1 MMDIIG
7 GAGTAAPA
15 GDLIKDVGEATFMQ
29 DVVEAS
35 MQAPVIVDFWAP
47 WCGPC
52 KTLGPALETVVTK
65 AKGAV
70 TMAKV
75 NVDENQ
81 RLVQALSQQGLP
93 LQSIPTVVAFVEGRP
108 IDMFQGNVP
117 PSEIEAFVN
126 KAIEAAGG
134 SADGGLA
141 EALDV
146 AEQMLADGEAAD
158 AAETFAA
165 ILGEDDKSAAA
176 YSGLARAHIA
186 LEDLDQAEAVL
197 NGVPAEISE
206 AAEIEAARAQIELA
220 RQAESAG
227 PVAEL
232 AAQVAA
238 NPEDLGARFELAQA
252 LHAAGDAE
260 AAVAEL
266 LELFRRDREWNEG
279 AAKTQLFTIFD
290 ALQPNDPVVLN
301 GRRKLSSLIFA

>member
-1 MMDIIG
+1 MDIIG

-15 GDLIKDVGEATFMQ
+15 GDVIKDVGEATFMQ
-29 DVVEAS
+29 DVIEAS

-52 KTLGPALETVVTK
+52 KTLGPALEDVVTK

-81 RLVQALSQQGLP
+81 RLAQALSQQGLP

-108 IDMFQGNVP
+108 IDMFQGNIP

-126 KAIEAAGG
+126 KAIEAGGG
-134 SADGGLA
+134 SADGGLG
-141 EALDV
+141 EALEV
-146 AEQMLADGEAAD
+146 AEQMLADGDVAD
-158 AAETFAA
+158 AAQTFAA
-165 ILGEDDKSAAA
+165 IIGEDDKSAAA
-176 YSGLARAHIA
+176 YGGLARAHIA

-197 NGVPAEISE
+197 NGAPAEIAD

-220 RQAESAG
+220 RQAENAG

-232 AAQVAA
+232 AAKVEA
-238 NPEDLGARFELAQA
+238 NPEDLEARFELAQA

-260 AAVAEL
+260 AAVTEL
-266 LELFRRDREWNEG
+266 LELFRRDREWNDG
-279 AAKTQLFTIFD
+279 AAKAQLFTIFD

>member
-1 MMDIIG
+1 MDIIG
-7 GAGTAAPA
+7 GAGTAAPV
-15 GDLIKDVGEATFMQ
+15 GDLVKDVDEATFMQ

-35 MQAPVIVDFWAP
+35 MQTPVIVDFWAP

-52 KTLGPALETVVTK
+52 KTLGPALETAVAK

-70 TMAKV
+70 TMAKI

-93 LQSIPTVVAFVEGRP
+93 VQSLPTVVAFVEGRP
-108 IDMFQGNVP
+108 IDMFQGALP
-117 PSEIEAFVN
+117 PSEIEAFVQ
-126 KAIEAAGG
+126 KTVEAAGG
-134 SADGGLA
+134 TADGGLA
-141 EALDV
+141 EALEV
-146 AEQMLADGEAAD
+146 AEQMLTDGDHAD
-158 AAETFAA
+158 AAQTFAA
-165 ILGEDDKSAAA
+165 IIGEDDKSAAA
-176 YSGLARAHIA
+176 YGGLARAHIA

-197 NGVPAEISE
+197 NGAPAEISE

-220 RQAESAG
+220 RQAENAG

-232 AAQVAA
+232 AAKVEA
-238 NPEDLGARFELAQA
+238 NPDDHDARFELAQA

-260 AAVAEL
+260 AAVDAL
-266 LELFRRDREWNEG
+266 LDLFRRDREWNDG

-301 GRRKLSSLIFA
+301 GRRRLSSMIFA